1 MKKFRKILALVLAF
15 TMIMGLAMTA
25 SAKTIVSTNQDAS
38 VMTITSSTATVSYDA
53 TTVEGDGTTANPDV
67 TRYSY
72 YLMMPKGGSISSVPV
87 SITLGG
93 SYTILKADSK
103 TLTRNGQYTG
113 NLDFSNGT
121 KTFVASNSTG
131 DLKREF
137 KVTAGVNG
145 SDLKTVYVRVDI
157 RNAVR
162 WTSNNPNSEKL
173 STIKNKI
180 TAIKGAVPEKYK
192 IGDNGIMTAF
202 VPVELKAG
210 ATAMDALKAACTQL
224 NLETQGSD
232 TYVEAIGTKTVK
244 LEQKDTDRWSGWMY
258 LNKTSAAGDFEAAN
272 YGAASYNLAGGEYF
286 AWIFVNTWGGDET
299 GYVNTPKAN

>member
-72 YLMMPKGGSISSVPV
+72 YLMMPKGSSISSVPV
-87 SITLGG
+87 SITLGDKYSTLIVDG
-93 SYTILKADSK
+93 N
-103 TLTRNGQYTG
+103 TLTEVGSFSG
-113 NLDFSNGT
+113 NLDFSSGT
-121 KTFVASNSTG
+121 KTFKVISEDKNST
-131 DLKREF
+131 REF

-157 RNAVR
+157 RNAVQ
-162 WTSNNPNSEKL
+162 WTINNPNSEKK
-173 STIKNKI
+173 SIINNKI
-180 TAIKGAVPEKYK
+180 TAIKDAVPEAYK

-202 VPVELKAG
+202 VPVKLKAG

-232 TYVEAIGTKTVK
+232 TYVEAIGTKTMK
-244 LEQKDTDRWSGWMY
+244 LEQKDTDGWSGWMY
-258 LNKTSAAGDFEAAN
+258 LNKTSADSDFEAAN

-299 GYVNTPKAN
+299 GYVNKPKAN